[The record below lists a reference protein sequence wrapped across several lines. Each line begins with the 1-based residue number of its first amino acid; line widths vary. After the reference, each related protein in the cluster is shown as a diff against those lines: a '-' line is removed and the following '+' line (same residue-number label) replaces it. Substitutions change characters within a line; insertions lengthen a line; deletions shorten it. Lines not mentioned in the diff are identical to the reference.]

1 MSAVP
6 EVVTIQAG
14 NFSNFIGTHWWNIQ
28 ESSFCYTPDTSIPLD
43 INHDVMFREGLNLQ
57 GEVTYTPRLVLIDLE
72 DNLASIR
79 KECPLYR
86 SSSEDNKKPLWDG
99 PVEMMKSPE
108 IKKNPFLDEFEKL
121 SELSKD
127 GTTPD
132 RNIIGEHSNFKEDYD
147 FNKPTTVWSDYLKTN
162 LHPRS
167 LCLFQEPNPSIEKT
181 PLDLYSSGEEIYS
194 KSGKEMIEDAVRR
207 MCEECDNLQGFHLLF
222 DAHNGFSGI
231 TNNILQYLED
241 EYRRRPFVCFPVF
254 QENKNMPIQ
263 DVKEQMHRLYAILN
277 SMSNMNNYCS
287 FFSPLSLS
295 DDVVKLTGPY
305 KSFPY
310 IEYNPTLLYNISA
323 IYAAAIET
331 LTSPYRLKSLN
342 CDMQHV
348 VSSVSTYG
356 RKLVSSSAC
365 LPFPLSHDAYLSAMV
380 EKDVPEYYMTSLT
393 PFYKPESERAMLQY
407 SILRGVPVNKFQ
419 NPKKSIFHSQSSDE
433 IFVDYLSK
441 YSPSSMINVTV
452 FPEMCSVAT
461 PFPKFFKPIVSDCG
475 FLKQH
480 VNLNQKGVSKVP
492 VAASFVSSDSAG
504 KFIGDLISEASKLTY
519 KEYVKCTET
528 TYEKDNHVEIIEN
541 LRNLQDNYQDY

>member
-1 MSAVP
+1 MSAAP

-28 ESSFCYTPDTSIPLD
+28 ESSFCYNPDSSIPLD
-43 INHDVMFREGLNLQ
+43 INHDVMFREGLNLY
-57 GEVTYTPRLVLIDLE
+57 GEVTYTPRLVLIDLQ
-72 DNLASIR
+72 DNLTSIR

-86 SSSEDNKKPLWDG
+86 TPNEDKKEPLWDG
-99 PVEMMKSPE
+99 PVEVIKSQE
-108 IKKNPFLDEFEKL
+108 VKKNPFLDEFERL
-121 SELSKD
+121 SELSRVGTNVD
-127 GTTPD
+127 GN
-132 RNIIGEHSNFKEDYD
+132 RIGEPSNSQELYD
-147 FNKPTTVWSDYLKTN
+147 FNKPTTVWCDFLKTN

-167 LCLFQEPNPSIEKT
+167 LCLFQEPNPSDEKS
-181 PLDLYSSGEEIYS
+181 PLDLYSSGEEIYL
-194 KSGKEMIEDAVRR
+194 KSGKEMIEDSVRR

-231 TNNILQYLED
+231 TNNVLQYLED
-241 EYRRRPFVCFPVF
+241 EYRRKPSLCFPVF
-254 QENKNMPIQ
+254 QENKDMPIQ

-277 SMSNMNNYCS
+277 SMNNLNNYCT

-295 DDVVKLTGPY
+295 EDVVKLAEPY
-305 KSFPY
+305 KSFPF
-310 IEYNPTLLYNISA
+310 IEYDPTLLYNTSA

-342 CDMQHV
+342 CDMHQLT
-348 VSSVSTYG
+348 SSVLTYG
-356 RKLVSSSAC
+356 RKMVSSSAS
-365 LPFPLSHDAYLSAMV
+365 LPFPLSHDAYLSAMI

-393 PFYKPESERAMLQY
+393 PFYKPDSERAVLQY
-407 SILRGVPVNKFQ
+407 SVLRGVPVNKFQ
-419 NPKKSIFHSQSSDE
+419 NPKKIFHAQTSDE

-441 YSPSSMINVTV
+441 YSPSSMINVSV
-452 FPEMCSVAT
+452 FPEMCSVTA

-480 VNLNQKGVSKVP
+480 VTLNQKGVSKIP

-504 KFIGDLISEASKLTY
+504 KFIGDLISEALKLPF